1 MEKNMKKRPHDFLW
15 RGSQMESKLM
25 PGKEVTQQRTHNS
38 KTFDLG
44 RGAYQTVIYPET
56 VHFKDAEGQWKE
68 IDNRLEEARNE
79 QGEAIL
85 RNQSNVLTM
94 EFARQTGKAP
104 LVCVSNKKGQKIA
117 WNIQNQNEDVKAKP
131 ICENCCDTGDE
142 DACRADLSH
151 VETELHY
158 KEILPNV
165 NVICRMQGMMF
176 KDDIVMENPQAQHRF
191 VLEMDTPNVQL
202 VKQEEGTIVA
212 YAEGNP
218 AEVAFVLP
226 AAFMRDAEGNIG
238 TVETDLVEENGK
250 IQVALNCDEDFLQN
264 AVYPVVV
271 DPLIQTEE
279 HSSAMEDNFVTSSAP
294 NTVQSYSQARLRICK
309 NTSYGECRSF
319 LKFTDLPFFMPSNM
333 VTKAYLR
340 MSLYTKQ
347 GTRAVPVY
355 VKEVLEDWSS
365 QTITWNN
372 QPSLG
377 EHDVDVA
384 IVPANAGAGSTFAF
398 DISNLVRKWYEGS
411 NYGVAFERKITAT
424 PNTVEFGSSD
434 SVYHKPVIMINYVSF
449 AGLQN
454 HLAYDSFDCGRAG
467 TGYVNL
473 YNGDVVIARP
483 LTQCGGNRM
492 PVSITAYY
500 GAQLSGVTAR
510 VGSHWRLSCDQCMN
524 KSYINDELYFIWSKG
539 DGDQQYFKKPNS
551 SAAYYEDLSGLSLKL
566 TDNGTY
572 TEIEDK
578 GGTVMRFESPQD
590 ALDDTGRLL
599 SITDSCGNTNTFQY
613 GDWRLERIT
622 DGAGR
627 VTQFTYSGNMLTG
640 ILAPGETAPVTLEYY
655 NNMRLNGIV
664 DADGE
669 RTSISWTQVAGE
681 FGSDDYVESIG
692 NSGDG
697 RYLEFTYPYAMPH
710 RVERMRIVYPTGEDL
725 YVGNSHAYSYRDM
738 MTVVQDMTVVNGKR
752 MIYQF
757 NDFGN
762 VVSVRDELG
771 YASYSKFSEALLPN
785 HPEQVSKLQRSVVN
799 LLPNHDFEL
808 SGYWSNVCYYNGQA
822 TFTYD
827 TTEKYMGTRS
837 MKVNKTNNEGN
848 ACLFMSFNKLE
859 VGKTYTLSAYMKST
873 LDVNCY
879 ATVSQGAWYDG
890 EKVTSYNKWTRIF
903 TTFTATR
910 ADATLYFITMGG
922 PGTVWIDCAQ
932 LEEGTV
938 PNRYNLIRNS
948 DFSQN
953 DSGVPTFWTAN
964 GVNTSEDAIVTD
976 ADALHP
982 TFLTNNRMRLYG
994 DPQTN
999 KGIYQDLPLSGS
1011 QGDVYVAGGWAKGFS
1026 RPIGDDKRHF
1036 GIRVAFKNGSG
1047 AYENGEILNWNE
1059 EWTDWQY
1066 VSGAVIAPCA
1076 YTGIRFNVDY
1086 EKNVNYADFDGMTLY
1101 KEEFGNT
1108 FTYDDDGNV
1117 TAVKDLVGQKAKAQY
1132 DAYNNLISYV
1142 QPGRPDT
1149 VKTTI
1154 SYGSSDAEKK
1164 KRLPLRVDSPTGIR
1178 TANTYDANGN
1188 LVRSYVIDSMD
1199 GTCMMDSHQSYTAD
1213 GNHVATKTDARGKVV
1228 TYETDL
1234 AKDTL
1239 TKVTDPNG
1247 QSVNYTYD
1255 SRMRVIGTSA
1265 TADGGNYKNTYTYE
1279 KDRLKTVAHNTTSDT
1294 PDVTYTFDYDEFGNP
1309 TTVKVG
1315 NQVLSTNVYTDTGD
1329 RTLMRVEYG
1338 NGGKVHYTRDD
1349 FRRVT
1354 GIHYD
1359 DATEPRFTYD
1369 YGANGQAAYVKD
1381 AELGRT
1387 VWTEYDTSERPIRTH
1402 LMESVTSTSTGTPK
1416 YTSTLGYDEFGN
1428 VAFFKEKVNNSASY
1442 ETTYAYDVENRPT
1455 QLRYGADNRKVNY
1468 IYDPIGRLATRT
1480 LTGTAPY
1487 ATTYQYVAPDN
1498 TDGITTTPLVQSITQ
1513 NGQNFS
1519 YTYDNVGNITSVTRN
1534 GLTTTYEYDSLGQL
1548 TRVNDPHAGKS
1559 TMYLYD
1565 CGGNMTGYLS
1575 APYTLAP
1582 TLEGV
1587 NETVF
1592 YTYGDSNWKD
1602 KVTAIGGKAITY
1614 DTIGNPLTYDGWTFT
1629 WKAGRMLA
1637 SMVKTGTNAQFTY
1650 DHNGLRIKKVVNG
1663 VTTNYTL
1670 NGNNIVH
1677 MTQGSND
1684 LHFYYD
1690 AQGKPAMVRFNG
1702 TDYFYIYNL
1711 QNDAVAIVDTNGTQV
1726 IEYGYDAWGN
1736 PISKT
1741 GTLAATLGTLNPFRY
1756 RGYVYDEETGLYY
1769 LRNRYYKPAWRRFI
1783 NADNHDLLSQFR
1795 ETLGNKN
1802 LYEYCNNNPLN
1813 KLDSTGNFGLLIGMA
1828 VGAITGAIVSGVV
1841 SAASQYV
1848 SEGKVDWEIVLVDM
1862 AFGAVG
1868 GAVSATGISLGASM
1882 AANATLS
1889 AATYITEQSILEEEI
1904 TGTGLIASTI
1914 GGAAGGLAG
1923 GRGADAEGLGKIWKR
1938 AGRGIL
1944 REQRRANTKYA
1955 AKQIAKYTAERVVV
1969 KKTVAV
1975 SVTRLI
1981 AGTVGS
1987 TVVNNKIKQ
1996 IMCVY

>member
-94 EFARQTGKAP
+94 EFAKQTGKAP
-104 LVCVSNKKGQKIA
+104 LVCISNKKGQKIA

-1548 TRVNDPHAGKS
+1548 TRVNVPHAGKS

-1726 IEYGYDAWGN
+1726 VEYGYDAWGN

>member
-94 EFARQTGKAP
+94 EFAKQTGKAP
-104 LVCVSNKKGQKIA
+104 LVCISNKKGQKIA
-117 WNIQNQNEDVKAKP
+117 WNIQNQNEHVEAKP

-191 VLEMDTPNVQL
+191 VLEMDTQNVQL

-218 AEVAFVLP
+218 AEIAFVLP

-355 VKEVLEDWSS
+355 VKEVLGDWSS

-372 QPSLG
+372 QPSLS

-384 IVPANAGAGSTFAF
+384 IIPANAGVGSTFAF
-398 DISNLVRKWYEGS
+398 DISNLVRKWYGGS

-510 VGSHWRLSCDQCMN
+510 VGSHWRLSCDQCMT

-539 DGDQQYFKKPNS
+539 DGSQHYFRKPNS

-785 HPEQVSKLQRSVVN
+785 HPEQVSKLQRSVIN

-808 SGYWSNVCYYNGQA
+808 DGYWNTALNDGEGSFAYVTDQ
-822 TFTYD
+822 
-827 TTEKYMGTRS
+827 KYLGSRS
-837 MKVNKTNNEGN
+837 MRMMKTNADGN
-848 ACLFMSFNKLE
+848 LCVYMSYSNLE
-859 VGKTYTLSAYMKST
+859 IGKAYTLSGYIRSSGN
-873 LDVNCY
+873 VQGY
-879 ATVSQGAWYDG
+879 ATVQHQNNWFNSELLTPGS
-890 EKVTSYNKWTRIF
+890 EWTRVAVS
-903 TTFTATR
+903 FTAASTS
-910 ADATLYFITMGG
+910 ATLCFVTMGT
-922 PGTVWIDCAQ
+922 GTLWVDCAQ
-932 LEEGTV
+932 LEVGSV
-938 PNRYNLIRNS
+938 PNRYNLLRNC
-948 DFSQN
+948 DFSLN
-953 DSGVPTFWTAN
+953 SSGVPTFWTAN

-1086 EKNVNYADFDGMTLY
+1086 EKNVNYADFDGMTLH

-1132 DAYNNLISYV
+1132 DDYNNLISYV

-1265 TADGGNYKNTYTYE
+1265 TVDGRNYKNTYAYE

-1329 RTLMRVEYG
+1329 RTLTRVEYG
-1338 NGGKVHYTRDD
+1338 NGGKVHYMRDD

-1416 YTSTLGYDEFGN
+1416 YMNMLGYDEFGN
-1428 VAFFKEKVNNSASY
+1428 VASFKEKVNNSASY
-1442 ETTYAYDVENRPT
+1442 ETAYTYNIENQPT
-1455 QLRYGADNRKVNY
+1455 QLRFGADNRKLTY
-1468 IYDPIGRLATRT
+1468 TYDPIGRLYRRVAVGAANYTT
-1480 LTGTAPY
+1480 QY
-1487 ATTYQYVAPDN
+1487 AYFDPDPED
-1498 TDGITTTPLVQSITQ
+1498 TILTTPLVTSITQ

-1614 DTIGNPLTYDGWTFT
+1614 DAIGNPLTYDGWTFT

-1650 DHNGLRIKKVVNG
+1650 DHNGMRIRKVVNG

-1670 NGNNIVH
+1670 NGKNVVH
-1677 MTQGSND
+1677 MTQGSHD
-1684 LHFYYD
+1684 LHFFYD
-1690 AQGKPAMVRFNG
+1690 AQGKPGMVTYNDV
-1702 TDYFYIYNL
+1702 DYFYVYNL
-1711 QNDAVAIVDTNGTQV
+1711 QGDVVALIDANGTQV
-1726 IEYGYDAWGN
+1726 VEYGYDAWGN

-1769 LRNRYYKPAWRRFI
+1769 LRSRYYNPEWKRFI
-1783 NADNHDLLSQFR
+1783 NADDLVGKIGTLLCHNQYSYCGNSPILYSDQNGHAFAIGIFDFDSVAVPLWGIFNPWRETTSRFFTDVYQKIKENNKQRELLRKAIIATVEARIDNLLPHDNSIYLLKDSAGKVRYVGRSNNPSRRWAQHQRDSRHPERVNYEMVVVSTGLTVRQAKVEEQTLISVYSLEALDNARREIAVLNLAGFREEISRAAEIYGSSIENFMDLLG
-1795 ETLGNKN
+1795 E
-1802 LYEYCNNNPLN
+1802 
-1813 KLDSTGNFGLLIGMA
+1813 
-1828 VGAITGAIVSGVV
+1828 
-1841 SAASQYV
+1841 
-1848 SEGKVDWEIVLVDM
+1848 
-1862 AFGAVG
+1862 
-1868 GAVSATGISLGASM
+1868 
-1882 AANATLS
+1882 
-1889 AATYITEQSILEEEI
+1889 
-1904 TGTGLIASTI
+1904 
-1914 GGAAGGLAG
+1914 
-1923 GRGADAEGLGKIWKR
+1923 
-1938 AGRGIL
+1938 
-1944 REQRRANTKYA
+1944 
-1955 AKQIAKYTAERVVV
+1955 
-1969 KKTVAV
+1969 
-1975 SVTRLI
+1975 
-1981 AGTVGS
+1981 
-1987 TVVNNKIKQ
+1987 
-1996 IMCVY
+1996 